1 MILHSTV
8 QDAQMIL
15 LLHSCQNQR
24 LLTRRLVWIVRR
36 RIIERRTA
44 RAKEEAKRTKSI
56 IEREKKES
64 SRVKGERMWMKQRP
78 HQELQQIKAMPLLLQ
93 LISVRWPL
101 HLFLLMLNSLIQ
113 MHPIILSQNLKNML
127 PSPLLLLSLSIQLID
142 NFSMQLVREIYLLL
156 LQMAKGQL
164 PSPLRIFCLSL
175 LCQLLSYLSVRWFRV
190 ASLLISRRMAAIYCL
205 LLIPSS
211 W

>member
-44 RAKEEAKRTKSI
+44 RAKEEAKRTKSM

-175 LCQLLSYLSVRWFRV
+175 LCQLLSYLSVR
-190 ASLLISRRMAAIYCL
+190 
-205 LLIPSS
+205 
-211 W
+211 